1 MTMEDV
7 IKVIKGTIATDAYGN
22 ETVTTGTPKEVFAL
36 IASVGRN
43 EFYAAAHAGLKPEIT
58 FQIRV
63 ADYDHEELVEY
74 DGMTYQVIRTY
85 QTGPDWIELVCKRKV
100 VNHGNRP

>member
-1 MTMEDV
+1 MEDV
-7 IKVIKGTIATDAYGN
+7 IKLIDEIIVKDEYGN
-22 ETVTTGTPKEVFAL
+22 EKVTTSAPKEVFAL

-63 ADYDHEELVEY
+63 ADYDHEEQVKY

-85 QTGPDWIELVCKRKV
+85 QTGPDWIELVCERKV
-100 VNHGNRP
+100 INHGNRP

>member
-43 EFYAAAHAGLKPEIT
+43 EFYAAAHAGLI
-58 FQIRV
+58 
-63 ADYDHEELVEY
+63 
-74 DGMTYQVIRTY
+74 
-85 QTGPDWIELVCKRKV
+85 
-100 VNHGNRP
+100 

>member
-1 MTMEDV
+1 MEDV
-7 IKVIKGTIATDAYGN
+7 IKLIDEIIVKDEYGN
-22 ETVTTGTPKEVFAL
+22 EKVSTSEPKEVFAL
-36 IASVGRN
+36 IASVGRS

-63 ADYDHEELVEY
+63 ADYDSEELVEY

-85 QTGPDWIELVCKRKV
+85 QTGTDWIELVCERKV
-100 VNHGNRP
+100 VNYGNRS

>member
-1 MTMEDV
+1 MEDV
-7 IKVIKGTIATDAYGN
+7 IKLIDEIVVKDEYGN
-22 ETVTTGTPKEVFAL
+22 EKVTTSEPKEVFAL

-58 FQIRV
+58 FQIRA
-63 ADYDHEELVEY
+63 ADYDREELVEY

-85 QTGPDWIELVCKRKV
+85 QTGPDWIELVCERKV
-100 VNHGNRP
+100 VNYGNRP

>member
-1 MTMEDV
+1 MEDV
-7 IKVIKGTIATDAYGN
+7 IKLIQENIIVDEYGN
-22 ETVTTGTPKEVFAL
+22 ETVTASAPKEVFAL

-63 ADYDHEELVEY
+63 ADYGREELVEY
-74 DGMTYQVIRTY
+74 DSMTYQVIRTY
-85 QTGPDWIELVCKRKV
+85 QTGTDWIELVCERKV
-100 VNHGNRP
+100 VNYGNRS

>member
-1 MTMEDV
+1 MEDV
-7 IKVIKGTIATDAYGN
+7 IKLIDEIIVKDEYGN
-22 ETVTTGTPKEVFAL
+22 EKVSTSEPKEVFAL
-36 IASVGRN
+36 IASVGRS

-63 ADYDHEELVEY
+63 ADYDSEELVEY

-85 QTGPDWIELVCKRKV
+85 QTGPDWIELICERKV
-100 VNHGNRP
+100 VNYGNRS